1 MLTLLILTGETLM
14 VRNHHSEFINRLLNR
29 TLVACGIMFL
39 CVLTVFLLTAIKAKA
54 GEDTNSKPGGKGVTK
69 VVLLGTGTP
78 NAEPDRSG
86 PAVAVVVN
94 EVPYLIDCGPGIVRR
109 ANEAFQ
115 SGVDGLKV
123 ENLKR
128 LFVTHL
134 HSDHTAG
141 YPDLIFTPWV
151 LGRDEPLEVYG
162 PAGIG
167 EMTEHILAAY
177 QQDIRNRLEGM
188 EPANDSGYRVKTHEI
203 KPGIVYQDTNVT
215 VEAFAVK
222 HGSWPEA
229 YGFVFTTPD
238 KKIVVSGDAVP
249 SETLVEKCNG
259 CDVLIH
265 EVYSALRF
273 EKRAPVWQEYH
284 SSSHTS
290 TYELAELASRAR
302 PGLLV
307 LYHQLY
313 WGATDEELLSEI
325 TERYDGKVVSGKDL
339 DIF

>member
-1 MLTLLILTGETLM
+1 MTQI
-14 VRNHHSEFINRLLNR
+14 
-29 TLVACGIMFL
+29 
-39 CVLTVFLLTAIKAKA
+39 
-54 GEDTNSKPGGKGVTK
+54 
-69 VVLLGTGTP
+69 VLLGTGTP
-78 NAEPDRSG
+78 NADPERSG
-86 PAVAVVVN
+86 SAIAIVVN
-94 EVPYLIDCGPGIVRR
+94 DTPYLIDCGPGLVRR
-109 ANEAFQ
+109 AAAAHKA
-115 SGVDGLKV
+115 GIDGLKV
-123 ENLKR
+123 KKLKK

-141 YPDLIFTPWV
+141 YSDLILTPWV

-162 PAGIG
+162 PNGIG

-177 QQDIRNRLEGM
+177 QQDIRTRLDGS
-188 EPANDSGYRVKTHEI
+188 EPANDQGHRVNTHDI
-203 KPGIVYQDTNVT
+203 QPGVVYQDSNVT

-229 YGFVFTTPD
+229 YAFVFTTPD
-238 KKIVVSGDAVP
+238 RKIVISGDTVP
-249 SETLVEKCNG
+249 SDTLVAKCDG

-265 EVYSALRF
+265 EVYSATML
-273 EKRAPVWQEYH
+273 EKRTDVWKKYH

-290 TYELAELASRAR
+290 TYELGELASKAK

-313 WGATDEELLSEI
+313 WGATDEELVSEI
-325 TERYDGKVVSGKDL
+325 REQYDGEVVSGRDL